1 MVKIRLTK
9 LGRHKLPAYRIV
21 AMDSRK
27 RRDGAYLH
35 LLGTYEP
42 ATGKTKLNEEL
53 ILKVLAQG
61 AQPSDTILSILKDN
75 GIWAKFLATKKKPA
89 KKAKRKLS
97 KKKVA
102 KKVAKKNAPKKAKVA
117 PAAKPAEKK
126 PEAPK
131 AAEPAKAEAPKEA
144 K

>member
-9 LGRHKLPAYRIV
+9 LGRHKLPAYRVI
-21 AMDSRK
+21 AIDSRK

-35 LLGTYEP
+35 LLGTYDP
-42 ATGKTKLNEEL
+42 LTGKAKLNEEL
-53 ILKVLAQG
+53 TLKLLAQG
-61 AQPSDTILSILKDN
+61 AQPCDTVLSILKKQ
-75 GIWAKFLATKKKPA
+75 GIYAKFLASKKKPA

-102 KKVAKKNAPKKAKVA
+102 KKLAKKNAPKKAK
-117 PAAKPAEKK
+117 PAAA
-126 PEAPK
+126 
-131 AAEPAKAEAPKEA
+131 PAKAEEVKQEA

>member
-9 LGRHKLPAYRIV
+9 LGRHKLPAYRVV
-21 AMDSRK
+21 AIDSRK

-53 ILKVLAQG
+53 ILKLLSQG
-61 AQPSDTILSILKDN
+61 AQPCDTVLSLLKKQ
-75 GIWAKFLATKKKPA
+75 GIYAKFLATKKAKAA
-89 KKAKRKLS
+89 KKGKRKLS

-102 KKVAKKNAPKKAKVA
+102 KKLAKKNAPKKAKPA
-117 PAAKPAEKK
+117 PAAKPV
-126 PEAPK
+126 
-131 AAEPAKAEAPKEA
+131 EPAKAEPAKET

>member
-9 LGRHKLPAYRIV
+9 LGRHKLPTYRII

-27 RRDGAYLH
+27 RRDGEYLH
-35 LLGTYEP
+35 LLGSYDP
-42 ATGKTKLNEEL
+42 ATGKTKINEAL
-53 ILKVLAQG
+53 ALKLLSQG
-61 AQPSDTILSILKDN
+61 AQPSDTVLSILKEN
-75 GIWAKFLATKKKPA
+75 GIWAKFIASKKKPG
-89 KKAKRKLS
+89 KKAKRKIS

-102 KKVAKKNAPKKAKVA
+102 RKAAKKNAPKKAKPA

-126 PEAPK
+126 E
-131 AAEPAKAEAPKEA
+131 EPAKAEVKEA